1 MAIKMVREPSDT
13 PNITNIDD
21 IIPFRYAYGG
31 QNGFV
36 LNRGTEISNTISGLN
51 FTINSGRLVL
61 QGVECDIDASGVTVT
76 IDNIATKRY
85 YTVYLQ
91 VNLATNTA
99 TVLATYD
106 TANYPNPPASD
117 DLTENSTGTAYL
129 VLYHFTATSGVIS
142 EVNKIVE
149 SIKYT
154 SNILV
159 NNSINSQNAVHADNA
174 DIATNAQNSILKPD
188 GTYEGFSKNN
198 NNELSTITGKIEQKK
213 IIFSGNTKIPDSSV
227 TLSESIHASETIEI
241 TFSTSNNEVIKQQ
254 FVLTRVTPSYTNMNF
269 TLSYIDSASASQMV
283 ISSIKIS
290 CSDGGNVL
298 SGSYELNKMI
308 SRTSISDYSNAG
320 GFYILEVAK
329 II

>member
-21 IIPFRYAYGG
+21 IIPFRYAYGN

-36 LNRGTEISNTISGLN
+36 LGRGTEISNTISGLN

-129 VLYHFTATSGVIS
+129 LLYHFTAQSGVIS
-142 EVNKIVE
+142 EVEKIVQGIQYINPALNDYDISKGTIE
-149 SIKYT
+149 SRLTNLGFKQGSIQLSSYVST
-154 SNILV
+154 P
-159 NNSINSQNAVHADNA
+159 SINVGTVTKNIVKRQGNYVLGEFEISFLLVTGDTGIGIGTIPENFRPKNTIYVGVRGAV
-174 DIATNAQNSILKPD
+174 
-188 GTYEGFSKNN
+188 
-198 NNELSTITGKIEQKK
+198 
-213 IIFSGNTKIPDSSV
+213 SGNSLGENLPRIAIFPSGLV
-227 TLSESIHASETIEI
+227 
-241 TFSTSNNEVIKQQ
+241 EVE
-254 FVLTRVTPSYTNMNF
+254 RNG
-269 TLSYIDSASASQMV
+269 D
-283 ISSIKIS
+283 
-290 CSDGGNVL
+290 
-298 SGSYELNKMI
+298 ELNYDF
-308 SRTSISDYSNAG
+308 SIIAFNFGYEAEP
-320 GFYILEVAK
+320 IE
-329 II
+329 

>member
-31 QNGFV
+31 QDGFV
-36 LNRGTEISNTISGLN
+36 LGRGTEISNTISGLN

-76 IDNIATKRY
+76 IENIATKRY

-106 TANYPNPPASD
+106 TANYPNPPVSD

-142 EVNKIVE
+142 EFEKIVQGIQYTGSALNNYDISKGTVE
-149 SIKYT
+149 ERLTNLGFKQGTFTVSGTSAEYVQYNSIKKQGKY
-154 SNILV
+154 V
-159 NNSINSQNAVHADNA
+159 
-174 DIATNAQNSILKPD
+174 IATLSIINRQGYLTVHTNDILIPDEFRPKEDVEITSFINRIGATTGFLAFITIKTD
-188 GTYEGFSKNN
+188 GTFEVTESSGDEFMS
-198 NNELSTITGKIEQKK
+198 IVIENV
-213 IIFSGNTKIPDSSV
+213 GW
-227 TLSESIHASETIEI
+227 ET
-241 TFSTSNNEVIKQQ
+241 N
-254 FVLTRVTPSYTNMNF
+254 
-269 TLSYIDSASASQMV
+269 
-283 ISSIKIS
+283 
-290 CSDGGNVL
+290 
-298 SGSYELNKMI
+298 
-308 SRTSISDYSNAG
+308 
-320 GFYILEVAK
+320 
-329 II
+329 

>member
-21 IIPFRYAYGG
+21 IIPFRYAYGN

-36 LNRGTEISNTISGLN
+36 LGRGTEISNTISGLN

-149 SIKYT
+149 SIKYINNDFIK
-154 SNILV
+154 NIKV
-159 NNSINSQNAVHADNA
+159 NNAVNSDKINNLEIKQVEGDILQNGDYIIPQNELIWGDTQSPVTISTSGYTDINLNDNYFENGTKFFIQFDA
-174 DIATNAQNSILKPD
+174 GDSSTRRPEFSPILIATIDNSGL
-188 GTYEGFSKNN
+188 F
-198 NNELSTITGKIEQKK
+198 
-213 IIFSGNTKIPDSSV
+213 
-227 TLSESIHASETIEI
+227 
-241 TFSTSNNEVIKQQ
+241 
-254 FVLTRVTPSYTNMNF
+254 
-269 TLSYIDSASASQMV
+269 
-283 ISSIKIS
+283 SIKAFERI
-290 CSDGGNVL
+290 DV
-298 SGSYELNKMI
+298 
-308 SRTSISDYSNAG
+308 YSNAG
-320 GFYILEVAK
+320 IAQHKCLCSILNQSTISFRISVTGYPSSYNPSPLNTLKVEK
-329 II
+329 IYKVI